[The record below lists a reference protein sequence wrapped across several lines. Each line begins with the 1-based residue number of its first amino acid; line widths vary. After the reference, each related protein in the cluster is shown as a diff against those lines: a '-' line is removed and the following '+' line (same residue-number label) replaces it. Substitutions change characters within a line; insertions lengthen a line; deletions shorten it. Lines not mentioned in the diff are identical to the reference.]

1 MTNTTPLSMAIE
13 SVLNE
18 RELERVKKS
27 QKSAVPAKENSQ
39 PWLPNLSKEI
49 IEDEILSRLP
59 GKSLL
64 QFRCVSKSWRSS
76 ISNPQ
81 FVKTHLGMS
90 SRTDNDYIQQRLILR
105 YIHEFDL
112 KS

>member
-1 MTNTTPLSMAIE
+1 MAIE
-13 SVLNE
+13 SDSNE
-18 RELERVKKS
+18 RELERVEKS
-27 QKSAVPAKENSQ
+27 QKSTMPAKEHSQ
-39 PWLPNLSKEI
+39 PWLPNLPKEI
-49 IEDEILSRLP
+49 TEDEIFSRLP
-59 GKSLL
+59 VKSLL
-64 QFRCVSKSWRSS
+64 QFRYVSKSWRSS

-81 FVKTHLGMS
+81 FMKTHLDLS